1 MTAIFL
7 LQAAGLLGGVT
18 GAALVADPTPR
29 QRAAGFGCWIVG
41 NGAWVAYA
49 TLTGSLALGA
59 QFSVFLLLAVA
70 GLKNNWPRG
79 AGEIR
84 IDSPITCLSRRLFR
98 CRTGNHRLVEVVAD
112 DPTDLIPG
120 YHCVDCGLYVS
131 PQGISRYRETCEV
144 YDDD

>member
-1 MTAIFL
+1 MTALPL
-7 LQAAGLLGGVT
+7 LQAIGLLGGIA
-18 GAALVADPTPR
+18 GAALVAGSTSR
-29 QRAAGFGCWIVG
+29 QRTAGFGCWIAG
-41 NGAWVAYA
+41 NGAWVGYA
-49 TLTGSLALGA
+49 ALTGSLALGT

-70 GLKNNWPRG
+70 GLKNNWPGG
-79 AGEIR
+79 AGEVR
-84 IDSPITCLSRRLFR
+84 IDNPITCLSRRLFQ
-98 CRTGNHRLVEVVAD
+98 CRAGNHRLVEVVAD